1 MCVSLGVIVN
11 IGLGL
16 GAILSR
22 SSKVTD
28 KMVETASLALADSLT
43 EEERSLDLIYPRI
56 ERIRDI
62 SAHIALS
69 VVRQSQKE
77 VSTIPTL
84 PSSSF
89 VFILTK
95 CG

>member
-77 VSTIPTL
+77 VSTIPN
-84 PSSSF
+84 SSF
-89 VFILTK
+89 IIVCIHPN
-95 CG
+95 

>member
-1 MCVSLGVIVN
+1 MCVSLGVIVT

-77 VSTIPTL
+77 VSTIPTP

-89 VFILTK
+89 VSILTK
-95 CG
+95 RD

>member
-1 MCVSLGVIVN
+1 MCVSLGVIVT

-77 VSTIPTL
+77 VSNIPTL
-84 PSSSF
+84 SSSIF
-89 VFILTK
+89 FIVIK
-95 CG
+95 CD

>member
-1 MCVSLGVIVN
+1 MCVSLGVITT

-84 PSSSF
+84 PSPSF
-89 VFILTK
+89 VSILTK
-95 CG
+95 RD

>member
-1 MCVSLGVIVN
+1 MCVSLGVIVT

-77 VSTIPTL
+77 VSTIPN
-84 PSSSF
+84 SSF
-89 VFILTK
+89 IIVCIHPN
-95 CG
+95 